1 MMCDFSLESDFIMWG
16 SEGSISGEVLR
27 QKNVNKVH
35 NMEGINAQEHQ
46 ESGDVWHPYGITIC
60 LH

>member
-1 MMCDFSLESDFIMWG
+1 MMCDFSLKSDFIMWG

-27 QKNVNKVH
+27 HKNINKVH
-35 NMEGINAQEHQ
+35 NKEGINAQEQQ
-46 ESGDVWHPYGITIC
+46 ESGDVWHQYGITIY

>member
-1 MMCDFSLESDFIMWG
+1 MCDFSLKSDFIMWG

-35 NMEGINAQEHQ
+35 NKEGINVQEHQ
-46 ESGDVWHPYGITIC
+46 ESGNVWHPYGLAIY